1 MKEKNVLIVCIT
13 LILCA
18 VIIAATFVIVSSDN
32 NGIPIPGVA
41 ANSTKDNS
49 SNVAPN
55 DTVDLSSVTFYSDGN
70 PNTGEVA
77 TLYFGKESAG
87 KVVEISTVYYRDG
100 YQFNKVDYGTVSI
113 DSDGNAKV
121 TDTTPMNKYPDK
133 CVITVKYNGNSFT
146 KTANLGTYKGSQT
159 VSL

>member
-49 SNVAPN
+49 SNIASN

-87 KVVEISTVYYRDG
+87 KVVEISTV
-100 YQFNKVDYGTVSI
+100 
-113 DSDGNAKV
+113 
-121 TDTTPMNKYPDK
+121 
-133 CVITVKYNGNSFT
+133 
-146 KTANLGTYKGSQT
+146 
-159 VSL
+159 